1 MSKQHSLGID
11 LGTSNS
17 VVTFAS
23 AGSEELRVMPVTQIL
38 SAGSVGERDLL
49 ASALYVAHPSE
60 FSADSLQLPWGESP
74 DGLVGAFARE
84 HGSLIPDRLV
94 TSAKSWLCQHHADRK
109 AAILPWN
116 SDLEEGKVSPFGA
129 SRSYLQHLRA
139 NVIHHLGPTTP
150 LEDCEVVI
158 TVPASF
164 DEVARALTHEAAE
177 AAGFQQPT
185 LLEEPL
191 AAFYAWLA
199 EAGQNWRSQI
209 QPGDIVLV
217 CDLGGGTADFSL
229 VAVAEKDGNLELNR
243 ISVGDHIL
251 LGGDNMDLAL
261 AYTVRAA
268 LEAVG
273 TTIDEWQFLAL
284 THGCRVGKEVLL
296 ADPDRA
302 SYPISVPSRGSSLF
316 AKTVSATL
324 TREQVQLVVLD
335 GFLPLTPLADQPAA
349 RQSVGLQEFGLAYA
363 SDPVIS
369 KHLAR
374 FLTRS
379 LANVRSNQDLAAVVG
394 ASALNG
400 DFLQP
405 TSILFNGGVF
415 NAPALRER
423 VLALLR
429 SWSKGG
435 AVKELTGGHLDL
447 SVSKGAAHYG
457 RMMLTGEGLR
467 IRAGTAR
474 SYYIGLESSMPAVP
488 GFKPPVKA
496 VCVAPQGMEEGTK
509 RALETRE
516 FGLVTGEPVTFRFF
530 SSSIRAGDEVG
541 AIVADAER
549 ELEETAHLQMTLE
562 AIDGMPEGDVVPVR
576 LHSSVTELGTLELW
590 MHHTDSK
597 NRWKLEFNVRGDE
610 G

>member
-17 VVTFAS
+17 VVTFAP
-23 AGSEELRVMPVTQIL
+23 AGTGELRVMPVTQIL
-38 SAGSVGERDLL
+38 SASSVGERDLL

-60 FSADSLQLPWGESP
+60 FPSDSLRLPWGESAE
-74 DGLVGAFARE
+74 GVVGHFARE
-84 HGSLIPDRLV
+84 HGALIPDRLI

-109 AAILPWN
+109 APILPWN
-116 SDLEEGKVSPFGA
+116 SDLTEGKVSPFEA
-129 SRSYLQHLRA
+129 SRLYLQHLRA
-139 NVIHHLGPTTP
+139 NVVHHLGPTAP
-150 LEDCEVVI
+150 LDDCEVVI

-177 AAGFQQPT
+177 AAGFPLPT

-199 EAGQNWRSQI
+199 DTGENWRHQI
-209 QPGDIVLV
+209 RPGDIVLV

-229 VAVAEKDGNLELNR
+229 IAVAETEGNLELNR

-268 LEAVG
+268 LEAGG
-273 TTIDEWQFLAL
+273 TLIDDWQFLAL
-284 THGCRVGKEVLL
+284 THGCRVGKEILL
-296 ADPDRA
+296 AEPERTFF
-302 SYPISVPSRGSSLF
+302 PISIPSRGSSLF
-316 AKTVSATL
+316 ARTISAQL
-324 TREQVQLVVLD
+324 TREQVEGVVLD
-335 GFLPLTPLADQPAA
+335 GFLPLTALTEQPSA
-349 RQSVGLQEFGLAYA
+349 RRSVGLQEFGLAYA

-379 LANVRSNQDLAAVVG
+379 LANVRSNQDLATAVG
-394 ASALNG
+394 PSALAG
-400 DFLQP
+400 EFLQP

-423 VLALLR
+423 VLSLLR
-429 SWSKGG
+429 SWSPG
-435 AVKELTGGHLDL
+435 VEVRELTGGHLDL

-474 SYYIGLESSMPAVP
+474 SYYVGLESSMPAVP
-488 GFKPPVKA
+488 GFRPPVKA

-541 AIVADAER
+541 TIVADAER

-562 AIDGMPEGDVVPVR
+562 AMDGMPDGDVVPVR

-610 G
+610 S

>member
-17 VVTFAS
+17 VVTFAP
-23 AGSEELRVMPVTQIL
+23 AGTGELRVMPVTQIL
-38 SAGSVGERDLL
+38 SASSVGERDLL

-60 FSADSLQLPWGESP
+60 FPSDSLRLPWGASAE
-74 DGLVGAFARE
+74 GVVGHFARE
-84 HGSLIPDRLV
+84 HGALIPDRLV

-109 AAILPWN
+109 APILPWN
-116 SDLEEGKVSPFGA
+116 SDLTEGKVSPFEA
-129 SRSYLQHLRA
+129 SRLYLQHLRA
-139 NVIHHLGPTTP
+139 NVVHHLGPTAP
-150 LEDCEVVI
+150 LDDCEVVI

-177 AAGFQQPT
+177 AAGFPQPT

-199 EAGQNWRSQI
+199 DTSENWRHQI
-209 QPGDIVLV
+209 RPGDIVLV

-229 VAVAEKDGNLELNR
+229 IAVAETEGNLELNR

-268 LEAVG
+268 LEAEG
-273 TTIDEWQFLAL
+273 TSIDDWQFLAL
-284 THGCRVGKEVLL
+284 THGCRVGKEILL
-296 ADPDRA
+296 AEPERTFF
-302 SYPISVPSRGSSLF
+302 PISIPSRGSSLF
-316 AKTVSATL
+316 AKTISAQL
-324 TREQVQLVVLD
+324 TREQVEGVVLD
-335 GFLPLTPLADQPAA
+335 GFLPLTALTEQPSA
-349 RQSVGLQEFGLAYA
+349 RRSVGLQEFGLAYA

-379 LANVRSNQDLAAVVG
+379 LANVRSNQDLAAAVG
-394 ASALNG
+394 PSALVG
-400 DFLQP
+400 EFLQP

-423 VLALLR
+423 VLSLLR
-429 SWSKGG
+429 SWSPG
-435 AVKELTGGHLDL
+435 VEVRELTGGHLDL

-474 SYYIGLESSMPAVP
+474 SYYVGLESSMPAMP

-562 AIDGMPEGDVVPVR
+562 AMDGMPEGDVVPVR

-610 G
+610 S